1 MNERADR
8 SGGATPGGDR
18 THRVPVLVV
27 GGSLVGLS
35 TSVFL
40 GRLGVRHTLVERHT
54 GTSIHPRGRGNN
66 VRTMEIFRVA
76 GTEPDIRRAAAT
88 LADNHGILQ
97 TPTLVGDAGE
107 WLFKQIDAGG
117 GLARFSPSSWCLC
130 SQNDLEP
137 ELLTHATNLGGDVRF
152 GTELLSFEAD
162 AEGVTAI
169 VKSRETGEHT
179 TIRADYMVAADGPRS
194 PVREQLG
201 IGQSGPGDLFHNVSI
216 TFRSRRLA
224 DVVGERRFIVC
235 YLTDENADG
244 ALLPVDNRENW
255 VFHAPWHPEQGETV
269 EDFTDER
276 CAAHIRRA
284 IGDPD
289 LDVEITGKAPWHA
302 AQRVARSYRSGR
314 VLLAGDS
321 AHEMSPTG
329 AFGSNTGIQDA
340 HNLAWKLAAV
350 LEGWAGEALLDT
362 YDTERRPVAEATS
375 ARAAARSV
383 EHSHPGFAPPPVMGG
398 GGPGAAGGPD
408 GAPGAA
414 PGAGPDGV
422 PGAGPGGG
430 FGGGSGGVPGA
441 GPGGLSGAGS
451 VAGSGVG
458 LAGGPGGSVGAG
470 AGGAPG
476 AGSGGVSGAGSDGL
490 PGAGSGGV
498 PGGPVAGAGSG
509 VGFDGGPGG
518 GFGGGS
524 GGVPGAGPGGL
535 SGAGSVAGPGGS
547 GGAGSGA
554 GFAGGPGGSSG
565 GVPGG
570 APGAGSGGRP
580 GGMPGASGPG
590 GRPGGRPGGGPQRG
604 ILNVAL
610 GYRYPQGAVVGADAA
625 SPVVPEGLDLTGAPG
640 SRAPHLWLRQGD
652 ARVSTLDLYED
663 SLVLLSDAAQP
674 TGWHEAAT
682 RVAAELRVP
691 LKPYRVGG
699 TPEADLVPDDEE
711 TDWARAH
718 GVTRGGA
725 VLIRPDGFVA
735 WRSPG
740 PAPDPESMLRQVVG
754 TVLART

>member
-8 SGGATPGGDR
+8 SGGAAPGAAPGTGR

-35 TSVFL
+35 MSVFL
-40 GRLGVRHTLVERHT
+40 GRLGVRHTLVERHA

-107 WLFKQIDAGG
+107 WLFKQIDPGN

-137 ELLTHATNLGGDVRF
+137 ELLTHAVNLGGDLRF
-152 GTELLSFEAD
+152 GTELLSFETDAD
-162 AEGVTAI
+162 GVTAI

-179 TIRADYMVAADGPRS
+179 TIRADYLVAADGPRS

-224 DVVGERRFIVC
+224 DVVGDRRFIVC

-340 HNLAWKLAAV
+340 HNVAWKLAAV
-350 LEGWAGEALLDT
+350 LEGWAGEPLLDT
-362 YDTERRPVAEATS
+362 YDAERRPVAEATS
-375 ARAAARSV
+375 ARAAHRSV
-383 EHSHPGFAPPPVMGG
+383 EHSHPGFAPPPGMGG
-398 GGPGAAGGPD
+398 GGPG
-408 GAPGAA
+408 
-414 PGAGPDGV
+414 
-422 PGAGPGGG
+422 
-430 FGGGSGGVPGA
+430 
-441 GPGGLSGAGS
+441 
-451 VAGSGVG
+451 
-458 LAGGPGGSVGAG
+458 
-470 AGGAPG
+470 
-476 AGSGGVSGAGSDGL
+476 
-490 PGAGSGGV
+490 
-498 PGGPVAGAGSG
+498 
-509 VGFDGGPGG
+509 
-518 GFGGGS
+518 
-524 GGVPGAGPGGL
+524 
-535 SGAGSVAGPGGS
+535 
-547 GGAGSGA
+547 
-554 GFAGGPGGSSG
+554 G

-570 APGAGSGGRP
+570 APRGGPGGGPGGEGPGGAPRGGP
-580 GGMPGASGPG
+580 GGAPGGGGPAGMPGGAPGGGGPVGAPGGVPGGGGPAGTRGGAPGGGGPG
-590 GRPGGRPGGGPQRG
+590 GASGGAPAGPPGGPQRG

-610 GYRYPQGAVVGADAA
+610 GYRYPQGAVVGADPAT
-625 SPVVPEGLDLTGAPG
+625 PVVPEGLDLTGAPG
-640 SRAPHLWLRQGD
+640 SRAPHLWLRRGEE
-652 ARVSTLDLYED
+652 RLSTLDLYED

-682 RVAAELRVP
+682 EVAAALHVP

-699 TPEADLVPDDEE
+699 TPGADLVPDDEE

-740 PAPDPESMLRQVVG
+740 PAPDPEAMLRQVVG
-754 TVLART
+754 TVLARV

>member
-8 SGGATPGGDR
+8 PDRPAGASGTSGSSGASGTPGTAG
-18 THRVPVLVV
+18 TTGSVPGAAHRVPALIV

-35 TSVFL
+35 MSVFL
-40 GRLGVRHTLVERHT
+40 GRLGVRHTLVERHA
-54 GTSIHPRGRGNN
+54 GTSVHPRGRGNN
-66 VRTMEIFRVA
+66 VRTMELFRVA
-76 GTEPDIRRAAAT
+76 GVEADIRRAAAT

-97 TPTLVGDAGE
+97 TPTLAGDAGE
-107 WLFKQIDAGG
+107 WLFKQIDPGN

-137 ELLTHATNLGGDVRF
+137 ELLTHATNLGGDLRF
-152 GTELLSFEAD
+152 GTELLSFEPDAD
-162 AEGVTAI
+162 GVTAI

-179 TIRADYMVAADGPRS
+179 TVRADYLIAADGPRS

-201 IGQSGPGDLFHNVSI
+201 IGQSGPGDLFHNISV

-235 YLTDENADG
+235 YLTGEDADG

-255 VFHAPWHPEQGETV
+255 VFHAPWHPDRGETA

-350 LEGWAGEALLDT
+350 LEGWAGEGLLDT
-362 YDTERRPVAEATS
+362 YDAERRPVAEATS

-398 GGPGAAGGPD
+398 GA
-408 GAPGAA
+408 
-414 PGAGPDGV
+414 
-422 PGAGPGGG
+422 PGGG
-430 FGGGSGGVPGA
+430 
-441 GPGGLSGAGS
+441 
-451 VAGSGVG
+451 
-458 LAGGPGGSVGAG
+458 
-470 AGGAPG
+470 
-476 AGSGGVSGAGSDGL
+476 
-490 PGAGSGGV
+490 
-498 PGGPVAGAGSG
+498 
-509 VGFDGGPGG
+509 
-518 GFGGGS
+518 
-524 GGVPGAGPGGL
+524 
-535 SGAGSVAGPGGS
+535 
-547 GGAGSGA
+547 
-554 GFAGGPGGSSG
+554 
-565 GVPGG
+565 PGG
-570 APGAGSGGRP
+570 APG
-580 GGMPGASGPG
+580 
-590 GRPGGRPGGGPQRG
+590 PGGGPQRG

-610 GYRYPQGAVVGADAA
+610 GYRYPQGAVVGADPGT
-625 SPVVPEGLDLTGAPG
+625 PVVPEGLDLTGAPG
-640 SRAPHLWLRQGD
+640 SRAPHLWLRPSGGD
-652 ARVSTLDLYED
+652 TRVSTLDLYED

-682 RVAAELRVP
+682 LLAADLRVP
-691 LKPYRVGG
+691 LKSYRVGG
-699 TPEADLVPDDEE
+699 TPEADLVQEDDD

-725 VLIRPDGFVA
+725 VLVRPDGFVA

-740 PAPDPESMLRQVVG
+740 PAPHPESMLRQVVR
-754 TVLART
+754 TVLALT

>member
-8 SGGATPGGDR
+8 SGGATQGGDR

-35 TSVFL
+35 MSVFL
-40 GRLGVRHTLVERHT
+40 GRLGVRHTLVERHA

-107 WLFKQIDAGG
+107 WLFKQIDPGN

-137 ELLTHATNLGGDVRF
+137 ELLTHAVDLGGDLRF
-152 GTELLSFEAD
+152 GTELLSFEAGT
-162 AEGVTAI
+162 EGVTAI

-179 TIRADYMVAADGPRS
+179 TIRADYLVAADGPRS

-224 DVVGERRFIVC
+224 DVVGDRRFIVC
-235 YLTDENADG
+235 YLTEENADG

-289 LDVEITGKAPWHA
+289 LDVEITGRAPWHA

-350 LEGWAGEALLDT
+350 LEGWAGEGLLDT
-362 YDTERRPVAEATS
+362 YDMERRPVAEATS
-375 ARAAARSV
+375 ARAAHRSV

-398 GGPGAAGGPD
+398 GGPG
-408 GAPGAA
+408 GAP
-414 PGAGPDGV
+414 D
-422 PGAGPGGG
+422 GPGGV
-430 FGGGSGGVPGA
+430 GG
-441 GPGGLSGAGS
+441 
-451 VAGSGVG
+451 
-458 LAGGPGGSVGAG
+458 AGGPGGPGRT
-470 AGGAPG
+470 GGGPEGPGGPG
-476 AGSGGVSGAGSDGL
+476 AASGGVR
-490 PGAGSGGV
+490 
-498 PGGPVAGAGSG
+498 GP
-509 VGFDGGPGG
+509 GGPGG
-518 GFGGGS
+518 
-524 GGVPGAGPGGL
+524 
-535 SGAGSVAGPGGS
+535 
-547 GGAGSGA
+547 
-554 GFAGGPGGSSG
+554 
-565 GVPGG
+565 PGG
-570 APGAGSGGRP
+570 APG
-580 GGMPGASGPG
+580 GPG
-590 GRPGGRPGGGPQRG
+590 GAPGGGGPGGAPGRGPGGGPQRG

-610 GYRYPQGAVVGADAA
+610 GYRYPRGAVVGADPAT
-625 SPVVPEGLDLTGAPG
+625 PVVPEGLDLTGAPG
-640 SRAPHLWLRQGD
+640 SRAPHLWVRRGEERL
-652 ARVSTLDLYED
+652 STLDLYED

-674 TGWHEAAT
+674 TGWHEAAAE
-682 RVAAELRVP
+682 VAAEMRVP

-699 TPEADLVPDDEE
+699 TPGADLVPDDEE

-725 VLIRPDGFVA
+725 VLVRPDGFVA

-740 PAPDPESMLRQVVG
+740 PAPDPASMLRQVVG
-754 TVLART
+754 SVLART

>member
-8 SGGATPGGDR
+8 SGAAAPGGG
-18 THRVPVLVV
+18 THRVPVLIV

-40 GRLGVRHTLVERHT
+40 GRLGVRHTLVERHA

-76 GTEPDIRRAAAT
+76 GTEPDIRKAAAT

-117 GLARFSPSSWCLC
+117 GPARLSPSSWCLC

-137 ELLTHATNLGGDVRF
+137 ELLTHATNLGGDLRF

-162 AEGVTAI
+162 TDGVTAI

-179 TIRADYMVAADGPRS
+179 TIRADYLVAADGPRS

-201 IGQSGPGDLFHNVSI
+201 IGQSGPGDLFHNISI

-224 DVVGERRFIVC
+224 DVVGDRRFIVC
-235 YLTDENADG
+235 YLTSEDADG

-269 EDFTDER
+269 EDFTDDR

-284 IGDPD
+284 VGDPD
-289 LDVEITGKAPWHA
+289 LDIEITGRAPWHA

-350 LEGWAGEALLDT
+350 LEGWAGDGLLDT
-362 YDTERRPVAEATS
+362 YDAERRPVAEATS

-383 EHSHPGFAPPPVMGG
+383 EHSHPGFAPPPGLGGGGVGGLGGGLG
-398 GGPGAAGGPD
+398 GGPGGGSGGGPAGGPGSGPAGGPGGGRGGGPD
-408 GAPGAA
+408 GAPGS
-414 PGAGPDGV
+414 GRGGDT
-422 PGAGPGGG
+422 GGG
-430 FGGGSGGVPGA
+430 GPRGGRGE
-441 GPGGLSGAGS
+441 
-451 VAGSGVG
+451 
-458 LAGGPGGSVGAG
+458 GGPA
-470 AGGAPG
+470 
-476 AGSGGVSGAGSDGL
+476 
-490 PGAGSGGV
+490 
-498 PGGPVAGAGSG
+498 
-509 VGFDGGPGG
+509 
-518 GFGGGS
+518 
-524 GGVPGAGPGGL
+524 
-535 SGAGSVAGPGGS
+535 
-547 GGAGSGA
+547 
-554 GFAGGPGGSSG
+554 
-565 GVPGG
+565 
-570 APGAGSGGRP
+570 
-580 GGMPGASGPG
+580 
-590 GRPGGRPGGGPQRG
+590 GGGPQRG

-610 GYRYPQGAVVGADAA
+610 GYRYPQGAVVGADPGA
-625 SPVVPEGLDLTGAPG
+625 PVVPESLDLTGAPG
-640 SRAPHLWLRQGD
+640 SRAPHLWLRRTGD
-652 ARVSTLDLYED
+652 DAARAVSTLDLYED

-682 RVAAELRVP
+682 HLAAAMRVP
-691 LKPYRVGG
+691 LKSYRVGG
-699 TPEADLVPDDEE
+699 TPEADLTPDDD
-711 TDWARAH
+711 TDWAKAH

-725 VLIRPDGFVA
+725 VLVRPDGFVA

-740 PAPDPESMLRQVVG
+740 PAPDPESMLRQVVR